1 MSFAPKKFIKTAK
14 LKIDIMEYLR
24 AALRNTLT
32 DEELKL
38 LPKGFER
45 IGHIAII
52 SLPHGLL
59 HRSQDVAQALLNIKG
74 VLTVALREGAISGRE
89 RRPGLRVIAGNPLTE
104 TFHHENGC
112 TFKLDVAQVM
122 FSSGNIYERGRLP
135 KLVGQGEVI
144 MDLFAGIG
152 QFSIP
157 IAKHARP
164 SRIYAIELN
173 PVAYEYL
180 CENIRINRVG
190 HIVKPLLGDCAEVAP
205 RGVADRVIMG
215 LLHVTHQYL
224 PLAIQVLKHGGGI
237 IHYHESVPSK
247 LRFERPVKRVLEA
260 AAGREVEILNKRV
273 VKRYA
278 PGVDHVVLDVKIGP
292 SHA

>member
-1 MSFAPKKFIKTAK
+1 
-14 LKIDIMEYLR
+14 MEYLR
-24 AALRNTLT
+24 AALKDTLT

-38 LPKGFER
+38 LPRGFER
-45 IGHIAII
+45 TGHIVII
-52 SLPHGLL
+52 SLPHELL
-59 HRSQDVAQALLNIKG
+59 HRSQDVARALLNIKG
-74 VLTVALREGAISGRE
+74 VLTVALREGTISGRE
-89 RRPGLRVIAGNPLTE
+89 RRPGLRVIAGEPLTE
-104 TFHHENGC
+104 TFHRENGC

-122 FSSGNIYERGRLP
+122 FSSGNVYERGRLP
-135 KLVGQGEVI
+135 KLVGQGEVVV
-144 MDLFAGIG
+144 DLFAGIG

-164 SRIYAIELN
+164 SKVYAAELN

-180 CENIRINRVG
+180 CENIMINRVG
-190 HIVKPLLGDCAEVAP
+190 HIVKPLLGDCVEVAP

-224 PLAIQVLKHGGGI
+224 PLALEVLKPAGGV

-260 AAGREVEILNKRV
+260 AAGRKVEILNKRV

-278 PGVDHVVLDVKIGP
+278 PGVDHVVLDARIGP
-292 SHA
+292 SHV

>member
-1 MSFAPKKFIKTAK
+1 MG
-14 LKIDIMEYLR
+14 YLH
-24 AALRNTLT
+24 AALQDILT

-38 LPKGFER
+38 LPRGFER
-45 IGHIAII
+45 IGHVVII
-52 SLPHGLL
+52 SLPHELL
-59 HRSQDVAQALLNIKG
+59 HKSQDIAKALLNVKG
-74 VLTVALREGAISGRE
+74 VRTVALREGTISGRE
-89 RRPGLRVIAGNPLTE
+89 RRPGLRVISGDPSTE
-104 TFHHENGC
+104 TIHRENNC
-112 TFKLDVAQVM
+112 TFKLDAAQVM
-122 FSSGNIYERGRLP
+122 FSSGNVYERGRLP
-135 KLVGQGEVI
+135 KLVGQGEVVA
-144 MDLFAGIG
+144 DLFAGVG

-164 SRIYAIELN
+164 SRIYATELN
-173 PVAYEYL
+173 PIAYEYL
-180 CENIRINRVG
+180 CENIRANRVG
-190 HIVKPLLGDCAEVAP
+190 HIVRPLLGDCAEVAP

-224 PLAIQVLKHGGGI
+224 PLAIQVLKHGGGV

-278 PGVDHVVLDVKIGP
+278 PGVDHVVVDVRIGP
-292 SHA
+292 SLI